1 MRPGVPQR
9 TYAIPFDTVWNA
21 AVALMDGGLR
31 RWSVGQ
37 ANDLDGTLSGTSVTL
52 FFGAEDDVS
61 VHVGLDGNGQTT
73 VAIRIWSRK
82 KGRELARN
90 RRSVRRFLDRL
101 DRSLAATP
109 DKVLSGPPSEAV
121 TP

>member
-9 TYAIPFDTVWNA
+9 TYAIPFDAVWNA

-31 RWSVGQ
+31 RWCVDQ
-37 ANDLDGTLSGTSVTL
+37 ANDLDGTLAGMSVTL
-52 FFGAEDDVS
+52 FFRAEDDVS
-61 VHVGLDGNGQTT
+61 VQVGLDRNGQTT

-90 RRSVRRFLDRL
+90 RRAIRRFLDRL

-109 DKVLSGPPSEAV
+109 DKVLSGQPSEPV